1 MSKGLRVHRRH
12 FLAAAAATAA
22 LPALP
27 RIAFAATPSD
37 TPVHGLSA
45 FGALKYAPDFTHFGY
60 VNPDAP
66 KGGEMRFAPP
76 NWNFNQNTETF
87 NTLNSFVTKGDAPP
101 RMTLCFDALMTSAL
115 DEPDSIYGLLAESVT
130 ISVDRNTYTFRLRP
144 QAKWHD
150 GTPLTAGD
158 CAFTYQTFKAS
169 GHPQLQL
176 PLATLKDVSAPDPL
190 TLELVFDG
198 EHNDRTILDVA
209 GMPIISRAF
218 YTANPFDASSVTP
231 PLGSGPYKVGDLQAG
246 RFIVY
251 ERVADYWGKDLAVNR
266 GQYNFDRIRIDFFL
280 DRQPQ
285 FEALKKGEIEF
296 RQEFTSKGWATAYD
310 FPAVKDG
317 RIIKREFPGEKR
329 PSMQAWAPNQRRER
343 FRDRRVR
350 EAIALCFDFEWTRQ
364 NLFFGSYTR
373 SDSLFEKSDF
383 KASGKPSAAELAI
396 MEPLRGKIP
405 DEAFGE
411 AVSQVPSD
419 GSGRDRKK
427 LRRAVELFQAAGWKR
442 DGTQLKNAK
451 GETFPL
457 EFLIDSESF
466 VRILQPYVEALRT
479 VGVDA
484 SIRLVDPAQYNARQ
498 RDFDFDV
505 VMMALSFEATPTQS
519 SFDNMLM
526 ASAAKLP
533 GSYNLPGTEDVAIDE
548 LVRMIGKV
556 TTRDELVTV
565 MRVIDRVLRA
575 RMDWL
580 PTWHLDTHRA
590 VFWDKF
596 GFVEPKPDY
605 GFPVEIL
612 WWQDEVKEAKLRG
625 K

>member
-1 MSKGLRVHRRH
+1 
-12 FLAAAAATAA
+12 
-22 LPALP
+22 
-27 RIAFAATPSD
+27 
-37 TPVHGLSA
+37 
-45 FGALKYAPDFTHFGY
+45 
-60 VNPDAP
+60 
-66 KGGEMRFAPP
+66 
-76 NWNFNQNTETF
+76 
-87 NTLNSFVTKGDAPP
+87 
-101 RMTLCFDALMTSAL
+101 
-115 DEPDSIYGLLAESVT
+115 
-130 ISVDRNTYTFRLRP
+130 
-144 QAKWHD
+144 
-150 GTPLTAGD
+150 
-158 CAFTYQTFKAS
+158 
-169 GHPQLQL
+169 
-176 PLATLKDVSAPDPL
+176 
-190 TLELVFDG
+190 
-198 EHNDRTILDVA
+198 
-209 GMPIISRAF
+209 
-218 YTANPFDASSVTP
+218 
-231 PLGSGPYKVGDLQAG
+231 
-246 RFIVY
+246 
-251 ERVADYWGKDLAVNR
+251 
-266 GQYNFDRIRIDFFL
+266 
-280 DRQPQ
+280 
-285 FEALKKGEIEF
+285 
-296 RQEFTSKGWATAYD
+296 
-310 FPAVKDG
+310 
-317 RIIKREFPGEKR
+317 
-329 PSMQAWAPNQRRER
+329 
-343 FRDRRVR
+343 
-350 EAIALCFDFEWTRQ
+350 
-364 NLFFGSYTR
+364 
-373 SDSLFEKSDF
+373 LFEKSDF
-383 KASGKPSAAELAI
+383 KASGKPSAAELAM
-396 MEPLRGKIP
+396 MEPLRGRIP

-427 LRRAVELFQAAGWKR
+427 LRRAVELFQAAGWNR

-533 GSYNLPGTEDVAIDE
+533 GSYNLPGTEDPAIDE

-556 TTRDELVTV
+556 ATRDELVTV